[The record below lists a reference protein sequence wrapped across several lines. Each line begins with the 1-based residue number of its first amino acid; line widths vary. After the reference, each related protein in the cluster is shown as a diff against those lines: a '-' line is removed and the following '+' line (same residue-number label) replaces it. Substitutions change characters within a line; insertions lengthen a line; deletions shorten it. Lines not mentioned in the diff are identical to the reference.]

1 MVQSLDYRQVARALA
16 DAQRLCI
23 ITHVRPDADAIGS
36 AAALSMGLRQLG
48 KETVAVI
55 GQRRP
60 LSANIMTIPGAEDIC
75 LVEQLPDG
83 YDLYVT
89 VDCGSVERTG
99 AGAPQI
105 RELAAQGLVLCID
118 HHASNPGFG
127 SINLVDADCESTTV
141 VLSRVLQE
149 LSVQITRPIAHA
161 LYAGLVS
168 DTGSF
173 RWGRPAM
180 HDLAARLMSY
190 GVDIQQVAVDLLDA
204 TTADDLT
211 MVGRVLAGLRL
222 HQAGEIRMGILV
234 GALSDI
240 AGHSDAAV
248 ESLVDHVRAVVG
260 TDMGVVF
267 KEQEPQV
274 WAVSLRSATVNCA
287 QIAVSL
293 GGGGHIPAAG
303 YTTYGTVEQVI
314 DQLSDAVIA
323 QQG

>member
-1 MVQSLDYRQVARALA
+1 
-16 DAQRLCI
+16 
-23 ITHVRPDADAIGS
+23 
-36 AAALSMGLRQLG
+36 MGLRQLG

-99 AGAPQI
+99 AGHPRS

-141 VLSRVLQE
+141 VLSRVLQD
-149 LSVQITRPIAHA
+149 ITSKSPGRLPTRS
-161 LYAGLVS
+161 AGLVS

-180 HDLAARLMSY
+180 
-190 GVDIQQVAVDLLDA
+190 
-204 TTADDLT
+204 T
-211 MVGRVLAGLRL
+211 
-222 HQAGEIRMGILV
+222 
-234 GALSDI
+234 
-240 AGHSDAAV
+240 
-248 ESLVDHVRAVVG
+248 
-260 TDMGVVF
+260 
-267 KEQEPQV
+267 
-274 WAVSLRSATVNCA
+274 
-287 QIAVSL
+287 
-293 GGGGHIPAAG
+293 
-303 YTTYGTVEQVI
+303 
-314 DQLSDAVIA
+314 
-323 QQG
+323 

>member
-1 MVQSLDYRQVARALA
+1 
-16 DAQRLCI
+16 
-23 ITHVRPDADAIGS
+23 
-36 AAALSMGLRQLG
+36 
-48 KETVAVI
+48 
-55 GQRRP
+55 
-60 LSANIMTIPGAEDIC
+60 
-75 LVEQLPDG
+75 
-83 YDLYVT
+83 
-89 VDCGSVERTG
+89 
-99 AGAPQI
+99 
-105 RELAAQGLVLCID
+105 
-118 HHASNPGFG
+118 
-127 SINLVDADCESTTV
+127 
-141 VLSRVLQE
+141 
-149 LSVQITRPIAHA
+149 
-161 LYAGLVS
+161 
-168 DTGSF
+168 
-173 RWGRPAM
+173 
-180 HDLAARLMSY
+180 MSY

-323 QQG
+323 QQP